1 MDELKKHIQQNADRL
16 NVDEPSPL
24 VWERVSEEVRSV
36 GEVKVV
42 KEVKMV
48 RSLSS
53 LTKWA
58 AAACVF
64 VLAGLGIWFL
74 LLENKPIKETAA
86 ASLAPTPVTQVPSR
100 TEPAPTEKTEAINIA
115 QTHNKPKTNK
125 PVTQPPTLN
134 SMELGELH
142 ELEYSFS
149 QVINLQRARI
159 SSIPMYAE
167 TPDYFKDFKTQLK
180 QIEKDEKGIKSDIS
194 HNGMNGELL
203 DQLINLYQQ
212 KLSVLKQLQLEMN
225 KTNNRFKQNREPVDS
240 TKSYFI
246 KL

>member
-1 MDELKKHIQQNADRL
+1 MDELKKHIQQNADQL
-16 NVDEPSPL
+16 NVDEPSSL
-24 VWERVSEEVRSV
+24 VWERVKEEVGGV
-36 GEVKVV
+36 KKVKVI
-42 KEVKMV
+42 KMA
-48 RSLSS
+48 SN

-58 AAACVF
+58 VAACVF
-64 VLAGLGIWFL
+64 ALAGLGIWFL
-74 LLENKPIKETAA
+74 LDESKPLKETAA
-86 ASLAPTPVTQVPSR
+86 SHSAPAIITPVPSIS
-100 TEPAPTEKTEAINIA
+100 EPAPTNKTASINIV
-115 QTHNKPKTNK
+115 QTHNKPKTYK
-125 PVTQPPTLN
+125 PINPKPTLN

-167 TPDYFKDFKTQLK
+167 TPEYFKDFKTQLK

>member
-1 MDELKKHIQQNADRL
+1 MDELKKHIQQNAEKL
-16 NVDEPSPL
+16 NIDEPSML
-24 VWERVSEEVRSV
+24 VWKKVREEVNNINK
-36 GEVKVV
+36 VKAV
-42 KEVKMV
+42 KIDGVF
-48 RSLSS
+48 RR
-53 LTKWA
+53 WA
-58 AAACVF
+58 VAACVF
-64 VLAGLGIWFL
+64 GLAGMGVWYVWDKKKPVQQTAAVHTAPKTAIPASEKTESAQEEKPEALITARTHPKPKA
-74 LLENKPIKETAA
+74 NKPI
-86 ASLAPTPVTQVPSR
+86 
-100 TEPAPTEKTEAINIA
+100 N
-115 QTHNKPKTNK
+115 
-125 PVTQPPTLN
+125 QPPTALN

-149 QVINLQRARI
+149 QVINLQQARI
-159 SSIPMYAE
+159 STIPMYAE
-167 TPDYFKDFKTQLK
+167 TPDYFKDFKIQLK
-180 QIEKDEKGIKSDIS
+180 QIDKDEKTIKSDIS

>member
-1 MDELKKHIQQNADRL
+1 MDELKKHIQQNADQL

-24 VWERVSEEVRSV
+24 VWERVREEVQSV
-36 GEVKVV
+36 KEVKVV
-42 KEVKMV
+42 KMV
-48 RSLSS
+48 NSVSS

-64 VLAGLGIWFL
+64 ALAGLGIWFL
-74 LLENKPIKETAA
+74 LHENKPLKETAA
-86 ASLAPTPVTQVPSR
+86 VNSAPTKITPVPLK
-100 TEPAPTEKTEAINIA
+100 TEPAPTEKTEPINIA

-125 PVTQPPTLN
+125 PINQKPSLN

>member
-1 MDELKKHIQQNADRL
+1 MDELKKHIQQNADKL

-24 VWERVSEEVRSV
+24 VWEKVREEVKRV
-36 GEVKVV
+36 KEVKVV
-42 KEVKMV
+42 STI
-48 RSLSS
+48 RLFSR
-53 LTKWA
+53 WA
-58 AAACVF
+58 VAASVLG
-64 VLAGLGIWFL
+64 LAGLGVWYL
-74 LLENKPIKETAA
+74 LNDKKPPQQTAA
-86 ASLAPTPVTQVPSR
+86 VHTVPKTITATPEK
-100 TEPAPTEKTEAINIA
+100 TEPAIEEKQEPVITAK
-115 QTHNKPKTNK
+115 THNKPKTNK
-125 PVTQPPTLN
+125 PINQQPSLN

-159 SSIPMYAE
+159 STIPMYAE
-167 TPDYFKDFKTQLK
+167 TPDYFKDFKLQLK

-203 DQLINLYQQ
+203 DQLINIYQQ

-240 TKSYFI
+240 SKSYFI